1 MAIMAGKSEISC
13 VKIRRFPDESAGS
26 DRAMREISRKRSMD
40 SSKRSWSFS
49 KSRSKQSLVHLEM
62 CCYMVLFDSCPKF
75 FFISEMTHSCCLHH
89 PCLCWFIAYTNSN
102 SIKTHLRCLN
112 HKSHV
117 SVFID
122 KAAIKTNVLLVKQ
135 QPWNSEMF
143 VALKGPAAPPLP
155 LPGRYW
161 EVPRPANTCSKSG
174 GIQGSDTVQ
183 LGCNF
188 HSQLSP
194 WKCHSSVGNEGPM
207 LVFRKFRGYN
217 KV

>member
-1 MAIMAGKSEISC
+1 
-13 VKIRRFPDESAGS
+13 
-26 DRAMREISRKRSMD
+26 MD

-62 CCYMVLFDSCPKF
+62 CCYNVFFFVFFSTPKF
-75 FFISEMTHSCCLHH
+75 FLISEMPHSCCLHH
-89 PCLCWFIAYTNSN
+89 PCLCWLIAYTNSN
-102 SIKTHLRCLN
+102 SIKTHLCCLN

-135 QPWNSEMF
+135 PWNSENF
-143 VALKGPAAPPLP
+143 RGLERPRNAPPLP

-161 EVPRPANTCSKSG
+161 EVPRPANTWQQERGKE
-174 GIQGSDTVQ
+174 GSDTVQ

-188 HSQLSP
+188 HTQLSP
-194 WKCHSSVGNEGPM
+194 WKCHASVTETNLGSHVG
-207 LVFRKFRGYN
+207 FQKIRGYN
-217 KV
+217 NV